1 MFNQSRFA
9 VFALTVLLLTAV
21 LFIGAQPAFAEAE
34 QSGDRVCTGENLT
47 IAAGQSAGS
56 ILALGCNVDVQ
67 QGATVYGSI
76 ADFGGNV
83 RVAGTV
89 NGSIATFGGNVL
101 LTETAIVNGQVASMG
116 GNYSSAPG
124 AIVRG
129 NPGGSG
135 ITPPIPPTP
144 FTPLNPAARMF
155 NFGFDILGGIVTAL
169 AFAALG
175 ALVVIFAPNA
185 TRRVSDAVQKQ
196 PWNTAGV
203 GCLTLIVLPILGIL
217 LVITVIGIPVALI
230 LGFVAWAA
238 WIFGG
243 IAIGLLAGEKILG
256 ALKVTNILPVLAVV
270 LGVVLLMLV
279 GQIPIFGWLVSCV
292 VGLLGLGAVVMTRFG
307 TRAYPPPPGMAL
319 AAVAA
324 SPGSPPVPGTF
335 TPTAVDVAAWEAK
348 ARQAQVQDASLPS
361 NAVTTASDTAQPEP
375 LTPGETEAAE
385 PKPAEPPTESGETK
399 QDA

>member
-1 MFNQSRFA
+1 MLHLSHKTFFA
-9 VFALTVLLLTAV
+9 FAILFLTASL
-21 LFIGAQPAFAEAE
+21 LFGAQPALAAT
-34 QSGDRVCTGENLT
+34 QQGGDQICTGNNLT
-47 IAAGQSAGS
+47 IISGQSVGNL
-56 ILALGCNVDVQ
+56 LAFGCNVDVQ

-83 RVAGTV
+83 KIAGTV
-89 NGSIATFGGNVL
+89 NGSIATFGGNVM
-101 LTETAIVNGQVASMG
+101 LTETAVVNGQVASMG
-116 GNYSSAPG
+116 GNYSAAPG
-124 AIVRG
+124 AVVRG
-129 NPGGSG
+129 NANTGS
-135 ITPPIPPTP
+135 IVPPIPPTP
-144 FTPLNPAARMF
+144 PTPVSPFSRAF

-196 PWNTAGV
+196 PLNTAGV

-217 LVITVIGIPVALI
+217 LVITIIGIPIALL
-230 LGFVAWAA
+230 LGLVTWAA

-256 ALKVTNILPVLAVV
+256 AFRVSNILPVLAVI

-279 GQIPIFGWLVSCV
+279 GQIPVFGWLVSCI

-307 TRAYPPPPGMAL
+307 TRAYPPAPGMAL
-319 AAVAA
+319 ATVAA
-324 SPGSPPVPGTF
+324 APNTAAAPGTY

-348 ARQAQVQDASLPS
+348 ARQVEARDA
-361 NAVTTASDTAQPEP
+361 AVASDVAPAASDAPASDTPTATEP
-375 LTPGETEAAE
+375 NTTEPPPPAAE
-385 PKPAEPPTESGETK
+385 GNQER
-399 QDA
+399 